1 MKYSID
7 TSAILDGWN
16 RYYPPDVVPG
26 LWENIEEMIRDGS
39 LIASEEVLRELSKK
53 DDGAYAWAKSQ
64 NGLFVPTDVEVQLE
78 ARTILKTHQ
87 RLIDTRRNRSGAD
100 PFVIAV
106 AKVHGC
112 RLITG
117 EKPNNHPQRPH
128 IPDVCNDVGI
138 TWMDV
143 LEFCREQHWSFR

>member
-26 LWENIEEMIRDGS
+26 LWEKMEEMIEDGD
-39 LIASEEVLRELSKK
+39 LIASEEVLLELSRK
-53 DDGAYAWAKSQ
+53 DDEAHAWAKDHRK
-64 NGLFVPTDVEVQLE
+64 LFVPTDTAIQVEV
-78 ARTILKTHQ
+78 RGILKTHP
-87 RLIDTRRNRSGAD
+87 RLIDTRKNRSGAD

-106 AKVHGC
+106 AKVYKC

-117 EKPNNHPQRPH
+117 EKPTSNLEKPH
-128 IPDVCNDVGI
+128 IPDVCDSVGVA
-138 TWMDV
+138 WMD
-143 LEFCREQHWSFR
+143 LLQLCREKHWSFR